1 MQFDLDKVNHNSFC
15 VCISHSLMSLVES
28 KAAFEQRCDELTTDG
43 SLKTAFAAAGIDSF
57 SKLAFSVGTPQSPPT
72 EAQFDGLARL
82 VFGAGVTVGQTAN
95 IKRLHF
101 ESTTLIIASLKE
113 RVASEDAEGVS
124 IRKIPPAEKRARQ
137 ENQEGR
143 LTGVCIQG
151 ELAPS
156 HQLLDLANHIYESGA
171 IIWVAPS
178 KCTKR
183 DDEVQLAVK
192 PRAPTVQVENSQ
204 LKVSM
209 SQSEFA
215 ADSGSEL
222 KFQWCLQRRGIAY
235 DQCYLLSWS
244 VHEQLVSML
253 LGCLSRTP
261 SPGFQHVKLEQ
272 LVRAD
277 RELWTILAR
286 ETKGSLKTNAAG
298 VIPLDARVTALLSD
312 PRVTMMLLPVPA
324 SHKAPADKDP
334 AVKKT
339 GDLDNPKKKRKTR
352 AEKACPEELKKYDMK
367 LDNGRICWSYN
378 LKDGCSGKTSGK
390 PPKCSRGIHVCA
402 NCKKPGH
409 SVLVCRALQNA

>member
-1 MQFDLDKVNHNSFC
+1 
-15 VCISHSLMSLVES
+15 MSLVES
-28 KAAFEQRCDELTTDG
+28 KAAFEQRCDEITTDG
-43 SLKTAFAAAGIDSF
+43 SLKTAFANAGVDSF

-72 EAQFDGLARL
+72 EQQFDAFARL
-82 VFGAGVTVGQTAN
+82 VFGAGVTVGETAN
-95 IKRLHF
+95 LKRVHF
-101 ESTTLIIASLKE
+101 EATTLIIASLKE
-113 RVASEDAEGVS
+113 RVTSEDAES
-124 IRKIPPAEKRARQ
+124 ITIKKIPPAEKRARQ
-137 ENQEGR
+137 ENQERR
-143 LTGVCIQG
+143 LSGVCIQG

-171 IIWVAPS
+171 IVWVAPS

-183 DDEVQLAVK
+183 DDEVQLALK
-192 PRAPTVQVENSQ
+192 SRSPTVQIENSQ

-235 DQCYLLSWS
+235 DQCYLLSWA
-244 VHEQLVSML
+244 VHEQLVATL

-261 SPGFQHVKLEQ
+261 PPGFQNVKLEQ

-277 RELWTILAR
+277 REIWTILAR
-286 ETKGSLKTNAAG
+286 ETKGSLKASAAG
-298 VIPLDARVTALLSD
+298 VLPLDARVTALLSD
-312 PRVTMMLLPVPA
+312 PRITMMLLPLPA
-324 SHKAPADKDP
+324 SHKAANDKQTDP
-334 AVKKT
+334 NVKKQ
-339 GDLDNPKKKRKTR
+339 GDQENPKKKRKTR
-352 AEKACPEELKKYDMK
+352 AEKSCPEELKKYDMK

-378 LKDGCSGKTSGK
+378 LKDGCSAKTSGK
-390 PPKCSRGIHVCA
+390 PARCSRGIHVCA

>member
-1 MQFDLDKVNHNSFC
+1 
-15 VCISHSLMSLVES
+15 MSLVES
-28 KAAFEQRCDELTTDG
+28 KAAFEQRCDEITTDG
-43 SLKTAFAAAGIDSF
+43 TLKAAFAATGIDSF

-72 EAQFDGLARL
+72 EAQFDAFART
-82 VFGAGVTVGQTAN
+82 VFGAGVTVGETSN
-95 IKRLHF
+95 LKRVHF
-101 ESTTLIIASLKE
+101 EATTLVIASLKE
-113 RVASEDAEGVS
+113 RVSSEDADS
-124 IRKIPPAEKRARQ
+124 STIKKIPPAEKRARQ
-137 ENQEGR
+137 ENQERR
-143 LTGVCIQG
+143 LSGVSIQG

-171 IIWVAPS
+171 LIWVAPS

-183 DDEVQLAVK
+183 DDEVQLALK
-192 PRAPTVQVENSQ
+192 TRSPTVQIENSQ

-209 SQSEFA
+209 LQSEFA

-222 KFQWCLQRRGIAY
+222 NFQWCLQRRGIAF
-235 DQCYLLSWS
+235 DQCYLLSWA
-244 VHEQLVSML
+244 VHEQLVATL

-261 SPGFQHVKLEQ
+261 PPGFQHVKLEQ

-286 ETKGSLKTNAAG
+286 ETRGSLKASAAG
-298 VIPLDARVTALLSD
+298 VLPLDARVTALLSD
-312 PRVTMMLLPVPA
+312 PRITMILLPLPA
-324 SHKAPADKDP
+324 SHKAAGDRLGDSSASDKKQGDADKP
-334 AVKKT
+334 SKRA
-339 GDLDNPKKKRKTR
+339 RKTR

-378 LKDGCSGKTSGK
+378 LKDGCKAKTSGK
-390 PPKCSRGIHVCA
+390 PPKCQRGIHVCA